1 MLRASAVLIGGSLKM
16 PVKIKIIRSKPARVD
31 VMVHRPGW
39 REYIQ
44 Y

>member
-1 MLRASAVLIGGSLKM
+1 M

-31 VMVHRPGW
+31 VTIHRPGW
-39 REYIQ
+39 REFIQ